1 VQIMSSGFEKT
12 TILRNFD
19 AKATMTA
26 HRLVEGNIY
35 RVYKMQVKEGESF
48 DTCSVA
54 WVYLD
59 DGTAVEVLNAH
70 ILLEVEV

>member
-1 VQIMSSGFEKT
+1 MTTTKFEKT
-12 TILRNFD
+12 TITRNFE

-26 HRLVEGNIY
+26 HGLTEGNTY

-54 WVYLD
+54 WVYLE
-59 DGTAVEVLNAH
+59 DGSLVEVLNAH
-70 ILLEVEV
+70 IVLAA

>member
-1 VQIMSSGFEKT
+1 MTTTKFEKT
-12 TILRNFD
+12 TIIRNFD

-26 HRLVEGNIY
+26 HGLTEGNTY

-54 WVYLD
+54 WVYLED
-59 DGTAVEVLNAH
+59 NSLVEVLNAH
-70 ILLEVEV
+70 IVLAA